1 MKEPLNQNK
10 MKTLAELKQAIV
22 KKKELVWN
30 DPDPIQ
36 GNDYTISFIEDID
49 DDIEGDDGV
58 DYPILIQYNN
68 GGSEAQV
75 YLHEITFKS
84 E

>member
-1 MKEPLNQNK
+1 

-22 KKKELVWN
+22 DKNKLVWN
-30 DPDPIQ
+30 DPDPIN
-36 GNDYTISFIEDID
+36 GNDYTICFIEDINNIED
-49 DDIEGDDGV
+49 DDII

-75 YLHEITFKS
+75 YLHEILFKS